1 MCRCFVGT
9 PQQMYDALIGKLSK
23 LPPDVK
29 VCFARCLELSEAQT
43 HMHVCKHLKAAGVL
57 TLT

>member
-1 MCRCFVGT
+1 
-9 PQQMYDALIGKLSK
+9 MYDALIGKLSK